1 MTENVILLI
10 FGIIFIMA
18 FFGLAAIA
26 SCVFETLFST
36 QIEKLEEK
44 LDIPTDDWDEWDELI
59 Y

>member
-1 MTENVILLI
+1 MTESTTLLI
-10 FGIIFIMA
+10 FGILLILA
-18 FFGLAAIA
+18 FFGLAAILT
-26 SCVFETLFST
+26 CVFEFLFPT

>member
-1 MTENVILLI
+1 MTENAIFLI
-10 FGIIFIMA
+10 FGILLILA
-18 FFGLAAIA
+18 FVGLAAIT
-26 SCVFETLFST
+26 SCVVEFLFPT

>member
-1 MTENVILLI
+1 MTENAILLI
-10 FGIIFIMA
+10 FGILLILA
-18 FFGLAAIA
+18 FVGLAAIV
-26 SCVFETLFST
+26 SCTVEFLFPT

>member
-1 MTENVILLI
+1 MNENTILLI
-10 FGIIFIMA
+10 FGILLIMA
-18 FFGLAAIA
+18 FVGLAAIT
-26 SCVFETLFST
+26 SCAVEFLFPT

>member
-1 MTENVILLI
+1 MSENAILLI
-10 FGIIFIMA
+10 FGILFIMV
-18 FFGLAAIA
+18 FFGLATIA
-26 SCVFETLFST
+26 SCVFETLFPT